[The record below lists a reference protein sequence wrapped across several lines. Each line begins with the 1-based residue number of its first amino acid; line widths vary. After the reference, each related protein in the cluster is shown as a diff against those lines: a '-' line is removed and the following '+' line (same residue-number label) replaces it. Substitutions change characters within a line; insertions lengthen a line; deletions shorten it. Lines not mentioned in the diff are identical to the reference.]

1 MKIIVPA
8 IGSRGDVQPYLNL
21 CQELQAEGHQVVLAL
36 NPTLC
41 PLAAQ
46 HGLTAVPVGRPV
58 DMGAAG
64 ARLMASSFG
73 NMWIGL
79 IRVMRLASQLV
90 EDAYADTREVCRGAD
105 LVITTDSGGGI
116 AEAESL
122 RIPWISV
129 TLQPGRIPID
139 SPNPSFLARTLGSL
153 FGRLMVIPTNR
164 SRKRLN
170 APQVRDIAQML
181 SKRLILLPV
190 SAEISPLNPAWPK
203 QVRQTNYW
211 FARGDPNWAPPPAWL
226 NSWSRAAGLS
236 RSAWG

>member
-21 CQELQAEGHQVVLAL
+21 CQELQAEGHQVILAL

-41 PLAAQ
+41 PLAGQ

-58 DMGAAG
+58 DMGAEG

-122 RIPWISV
+122 GIPWISV

-139 SPNPSFLARTLGSL
+139 SPPLFPGAHLRLAVWQADGHPHQPLAQTPERAAGAGHRADAVQTAHPAPGQRGDFTLEPGLAKTGAPDELLVRPRRPELGS
-153 FGRLMVIPTNR
+153 P
-164 SRKRLN
+164 S
-170 APQVRDIAQML
+170 
-181 SKRLILLPV
+181 
-190 SAEISPLNPAWPK
+190 
-203 QVRQTNYW
+203 
-211 FARGDPNWAPPPAWL
+211 AWL
-226 NSWSRAAGLS
+226 NSWSRAGGLS